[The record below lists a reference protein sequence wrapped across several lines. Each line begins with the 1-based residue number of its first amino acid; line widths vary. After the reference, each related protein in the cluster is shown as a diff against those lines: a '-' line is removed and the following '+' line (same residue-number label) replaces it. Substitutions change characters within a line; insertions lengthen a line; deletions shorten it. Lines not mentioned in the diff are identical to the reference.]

1 MELIDAIMTRR
12 SIRRYTSE
20 KVSDKQLET
29 ILKAAMFAPSA
40 SNRQPWHFIVI
51 DEKERLLDLTRLHP
65 YAKALEEAPMAIL
78 VCGDEELS
86 NKTEYWVQDC
96 SAATQNIL
104 LAAHAL
110 GLGTVWLGVHPK
122 KERID
127 PISKYFGLPETIH
140 PLSLIALGHPS
151 ETPSTQDR
159 FRKDRIRHN
168 TW

>member
-86 NKTEYWVQDC
+86 NKTE
-96 SAATQNIL
+96 
-104 LAAHAL
+104 
-110 GLGTVWLGVHPK
+110 
-122 KERID
+122 
-127 PISKYFGLPETIH
+127 
-140 PLSLIALGHPS
+140 
-151 ETPSTQDR
+151 
-159 FRKDRIRHN
+159 
-168 TW
+168 